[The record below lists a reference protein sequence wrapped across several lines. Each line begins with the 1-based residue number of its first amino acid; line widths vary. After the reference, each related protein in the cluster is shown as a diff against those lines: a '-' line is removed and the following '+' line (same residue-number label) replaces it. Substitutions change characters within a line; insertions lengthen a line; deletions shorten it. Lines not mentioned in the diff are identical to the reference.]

1 MESPAR
7 RPRLAVIVANGIT
20 GDSRVQKTAVAAAR
34 DGWDVTLIGRSDTKR
49 VQRSRMGPIEV
60 VRVPVGTD
68 YLRGANTRASRPL
81 RATATQFHL
90 QDQAALNRYTAAYRA
105 WVRQKS
111 AESSWAGTPRRM
123 SLKAALRARR
133 SVHRLRV
140 KAFKWEQRQRPKD
153 PDPVGDWR
161 RDWPQVVDLDLAFG
175 PVIEEIE
182 PDVIHAN
189 DVTMIATAALSAAR
203 LRARGRKC
211 AWLYD
216 AHEYIKGVEWPNA
229 RQGYALP
236 AVEAEFIGRADAVV
250 TVSPQMAELLRN
262 DHKLKKAPLV
272 VGNSPVRE
280 VIGGGRSTS
289 SVREACGLGP
299 EVPLMVYSGWIGRER
314 GVDAVIDGLPD
325 LPGFHLALVHGR
337 MTPLLEELLAQAETL
352 GVRDRVH
359 LVPYVAQHEV
369 ADYLSSADLGLT
381 PFKRVPNC
389 EVSLPTKVAEYLQ
402 AGLPLVTSDVKVIKA
417 YVEEHGLG
425 EVWTWDDPRTFAD
438 AAARAMENRGK
449 LAEAITEDVLTD
461 LSWEAQSGKLLA
473 LYRELSKKTPPG
485 PRPEVSWT
493 VQETPDA
500 VRTVEADADA
510 TDGEGRP
517 TWTKLGETRVR
528 LGLGPAN
535 YAGQGAAYA
544 QAITRIN
551 PDVSAEVVMNRRPES
566 FDYPADVYVD
576 ATRLREL
583 PVQFQ
588 QVERIVGRYTH
599 LLVDA
604 FMPVFGNLNGSS
616 VAGDLDAL
624 KQARIKV
631 ALLAHGSD
639 IRHPR
644 NHKARHPFS
653 LFHDAPDG
661 IEEKLQAKAELNKR
675 IAMEAGLPLYVTT
688 PDLLEDLPSAKWAP
702 LVVDVAAWATDRPVL
717 ERKRP
722 LVLHAPS
729 KRWTKGTD
737 RIVPVM
743 TELHDKGLIEFR
755 LAEGIPWSEM
765 RELVQSCDLVLDQFT
780 TGSYGT
786 FAVEAMAAG
795 KPVVAYISDGVKA
808 ATDGALPIV
817 GATPDILREVVESL
831 VDDREGTARIG
842 RQSVEFA
849 RIYHDG
855 TWTAQVL
862 SDFLK

>member
-34 DGWDVTLIGRSDTKR
+34 DGWDVTLVGRSDTKR
-49 VQRSRMGPIEV
+49 VQRSKMGPITV
-60 VRVPVGTD
+60 IRVPVGAD
-68 YLRGANTRASRPL
+68 YLRGVNSRRRHPVRA
-81 RATATQFHL
+81 AATQFQL
-90 QDQAALNRYTAAYRA
+90 RDQAALNRYTAAYRA
-105 WVRQKS
+105 WVRQTS
-111 AESSWAGTPRRM
+111 AESNWAGSPRRA
-123 SLKAALRARR
+123 SLKALLKARR

-140 KAFKWEQRQRPKD
+140 RAFRWEEQRRPKD
-153 PDPVGDWR
+153 PAPVGDWR

-216 AHEYIKGVEWPNA
+216 AHEYVKGVEWPNA
-229 RQGYALP
+229 RQASALP
-236 AVEAEFIGRADAVV
+236 ALEAEFIGRADAVV
-250 TVSPQMAELLRN
+250 TVSTQMAELLRN
-262 DHKLKKAPLV
+262 DHKLTESPLV

-280 VIGGGRSTS
+280 VIGGRRSS
-289 SVREACGLGP
+289 ASVREACGLGP

-325 LPGFHLALVHGR
+325 LPGFHLALVVGR
-337 MTPLLEELLAQAETL
+337 MTPLLEELLAQAESL

-359 LVPYVAQHEV
+359 LVPYVPQHEV

-389 EVSLPTKVAEYLQ
+389 EVSLPTKVSEYLQ

-425 EVWTWDDPRTFAD
+425 EVWTWDDPKTFAV
-438 AAARAMENRGK
+438 AAAQAMDKRDK
-449 LAEAITEDVLTD
+449 LAEAITEDVRTE
-461 LSWEAQSGKLLA
+461 LSWEAQSGKLLR

-485 PRPEVSWT
+485 PRPDVSWT
-493 VQETPDA
+493 VQETPEA
-500 VRTVEADADA
+500 VLTVDTDDADGKPA
-510 TDGEGRP
+510 WR
-517 TWTKLGETRVR
+517 KLGETRIK

-535 YAGQGAAYA
+535 YAGQAAAYA
-544 QAITRIN
+544 QAITRLN
-551 PDVSAEVVMNRRPES
+551 PDVSVEVVMNKRPES

-583 PVQFQ
+583 NVQLQ

-604 FMPVFGNLNGSS
+604 FMPVFGHLNGPSI
-616 VAGDLDAL
+616 AGDLDAL

-631 ALLAHGSD
+631 ALLAHGSE
-639 IRHPR
+639 IRHPL
-644 NHKARHPFS
+644 RHMERHAFS
-653 LFHDAPDG
+653 LFHDAPEG
-661 IEEKLQAKAELNKR
+661 IAEKLRVKAELNRR
-675 IAMEAGLPLYVTT
+675 IAQEAGLPLYVTT
-688 PDLLEDLPSAKWAP
+688 PDLLEDLPSATWAP
-702 LVVDVAAWATDRPVL
+702 LVVDVAGWATDRPVM

-737 RIVPVM
+737 RIMPVL
-743 TELHDKGLIEFR
+743 TELHDEGLIEFR
-755 LAEGIPWSEM
+755 LAEGIPWAEM
-765 RELVQSCDLVLDQFT
+765 RELVQGCDLVLDQFT

-817 GATPDILREVVESL
+817 GATPDTLREVIRSL

-842 RQSVEFA
+842 RRSVDFA
-849 RIYHDG
+849 RTYHDG
-855 TWTAQVL
+855 SWTAQVL

>member
-1 MESPAR
+1 MESRAR

-49 VQRSRMGPIEV
+49 VQRSKMGPIDV
-60 VRVPVGTD
+60 IRVPVGSD
-68 YLRGANTRASRPL
+68 YMREVKARRTRTL
-81 RATATQFHL
+81 RAAATQFHL
-90 QDQAALNRYTAAYRA
+90 PDQAALNRYTAAYKA

-111 AESSWAGTPRRM
+111 AESNWAGAPRRT
-123 SLKAALRARR
+123 SIKALLRARR

-140 KAFKWEQRQRPKD
+140 QAYKWEQRRRPKD
-153 PDPVGDWR
+153 PAPVRDWR
-161 RDWPQVVDLDLAFG
+161 VDWPQVVDLDLAFG

-203 LRARGRKC
+203 LRARGLKC

-216 AHEYIKGVEWPNA
+216 AHEYVRGVEWPNP
-229 RQGYALP
+229 RQAYALP

-250 TVSPQMAELLRN
+250 TVSPQMAELLKN
-262 DHKLKKAPLV
+262 DHELPELPLV
-272 VGNSPVRE
+272 VGNAPVRE
-280 VIGGGRSTS
+280 VIGGGSAAS

-299 EVPLMVYSGWIGRER
+299 DVPLMVYSGWIGPER
-314 GVDAVIDGLPD
+314 GVDAVIDGLPE

-337 MTPLLEELLAQAETL
+337 MTPLLEQLLARAEAL

-359 LVPYVAQHEV
+359 LVPYVPQHEV

-381 PFKRVPNC
+381 PFRRVPNC
-389 EVSLPTKVAEYLQ
+389 EVSLPTKVSEYLQ

-425 EVWTWDDPRTFAD
+425 EVWTWDDPKTFAE
-438 AAARAMENRGK
+438 AAARAMENRGR

-461 LSWEAQSGKLLA
+461 LSWEAQSGKLLQ

-485 PRPEVSWT
+485 SRPEVSWT

-500 VRTVEADADA
+500 VRTADTTTAD
-510 TDGEGRP
+510 GRP
-517 TWTKLGETRVR
+517 LWRRIGDTRVR

-535 YAGQGAAYA
+535 YAGQGAAFA
-544 QAITRIN
+544 QAITRLN
-551 PDVSAEVVMNRRPES
+551 PDVSAEVVMNKRPES

-576 ATRLREL
+576 ADRLRDL
-583 PVQFQ
+583 DVQMQ
-588 QVERIVGRYTH
+588 QVERIIGRCTH

-604 FMPVFGNLNGSS
+604 FMPVFGHLNGTS

-624 KQARIKV
+624 KQAGIKV
-631 ALLAHGSD
+631 ALLAHGSE
-639 IRHPR
+639 IRHPG
-644 NHKARHPFS
+644 NHMARHPYS

-661 IEEKLQAKAELNKR
+661 IAKRLQAKAELNKR
-675 IAMEAGLPLYVTT
+675 IASEAGLPLYVTT
-688 PDLLEDLPSAKWAP
+688 PDLLEDLPTAKWAP
-702 LVVDVAAWATDRPVL
+702 LVVDVDSWATDRPVM
-717 ERKRP
+717 ERERP

-737 RIVPVM
+737 RIMPVL
-743 TELHDKGLIEFR
+743 TELHDAGIIEFR
-755 LAEGIPWSEM
+755 LAEGIPWAEM
-765 RELVQSCDLVLDQFT
+765 RDLVQSCDLVLDQFT

-817 GATPDILREVVESL
+817 SATPDTLREVVEGL
-831 VDDREGTARIG
+831 VADREGTARIG
-842 RQSVEFA
+842 RQSAEFA
-849 RIYHDG
+849 RTYHDG

-862 SDFLK
+862 GGFLK

>member
-34 DGWDVTLIGRSDTKR
+34 DGWDVTLIGRSDSKR
-49 VQRSRMGPIEV
+49 VQRSKMGPIEV
-60 VRVPVGTD
+60 IRVPVGVD
-68 YLRGANTRASRPL
+68 YLREVNTRKARPL
-81 RATATQFHL
+81 RAAATQFNL
-90 QDQAALNRYTAAYRA
+90 QDQAALNRYTAAYKA

-111 AESSWAGTPRRM
+111 AETAYAGSPRRA
-123 SLKAALRARR
+123 SIKAALRARR

-140 KAFKWEQRQRPKD
+140 KAFKWEQRRKSKD
-153 PDPVGDWR
+153 PAPVGDWR

-175 PVIEEIE
+175 PVIEEVE

-203 LRARGRKC
+203 LRARGRTC
-211 AWLYD
+211 VWLYD

-229 RQGYALP
+229 RQASALP

-250 TVSPQMAELLRN
+250 TVSSQMAELLKN
-262 DHKLKKAPLV
+262 DHKLAKPPLV

-280 VIGGGRSTS
+280 VIGGGKSAA
-289 SVREACGLGP
+289 SVRKACGLGP
-299 EVPLMVYSGWIGRER
+299 ETPLMVYAGWIGPER
-314 GVDAVIDGLPD
+314 GVDAVIDGMPD

-337 MTPLLEELLAQAETL
+337 MTPLLEQLFARAEAL

-359 LVPYVAQHEV
+359 LVPYVPQHEV

-381 PFKRVPNC
+381 PFRRVPNC
-389 EVSLPTKVAEYLQ
+389 EVSLPTKVSEYLQ

-417 YVEEHGLG
+417 YVEERGLG
-425 EVWTWDDPRTFAD
+425 EVWTWDDPKTFAA
-438 AAARAMENRGK
+438 AAARAMEHRAE
-449 LAEAITEDVLTD
+449 LAAAITEEVRTD
-461 LSWEAQSGKLLA
+461 LSWETQSAKLLK

-485 PRPEVSWT
+485 PRPELSWT

-500 VRTVEADADA
+500 VRTVEI
-510 TDGEGRP
+510 TDGDGQP
-517 TWTKLGETRVR
+517 TWKKLGETRVR

-544 QAITRIN
+544 QAITRVN
-551 PDVSAEVVMNRRPES
+551 PDVSVEVVMNKQPES

-576 ATRLREL
+576 ATALGEL

-616 VAGDLDAL
+616 IAGDLDAL

-631 ALLAHGSD
+631 ALLAHGSE
-639 IRHPR
+639 IRHPG
-644 NHKARHPFS
+644 NHMARHPFS
-653 LFHDAPDG
+653 LFHDAPKG
-661 IEEKLQAKAELNKR
+661 IAKKLQAKAERNKR
-675 IAMEAGLPLYVTT
+675 IATEAGLPLYVTT
-688 PDLLEDLPSAKWAP
+688 PDLLEDLPTAKWAP
-702 LVVDVAAWATDRPVL
+702 LVVDVLAWATDRPVM
-717 ERKRP
+717 ERERP

-737 RIVPVM
+737 RIIPVM

-755 LAEGIPWSEM
+755 LAEGIPWVEM

-817 GATPDILREVVESL
+817 SATPDTLGEVVKAL

-842 RQSVEFA
+842 RESAEFA
-849 RIYHDG
+849 RMYHDG
-855 TWTAQVL
+855 TWTVQVL

>member
-49 VQRSRMGPIEV
+49 VQRSKMGPIDV
-60 VRVPVGTD
+60 IRVPVGAD
-68 YLRGANTRASRPL
+68 FLRGVNARKGRPL
-81 RATATQFHL
+81 RAAATQFQL

-111 AESSWAGTPRRM
+111 AESSWAGSPRRT
-123 SLKAALRARR
+123 SIKAALRARR

-140 KAFKWEQRQRPKD
+140 RAFKWEQRRRPKD
-153 PDPVGDWR
+153 PSPVGDWR

-175 PVIEEIE
+175 PVLEEIE

-189 DVTMIATAALSAAR
+189 DVTTIATAALSVAR
-203 LRARGRKC
+203 LRARGRRC

-229 RQGYALP
+229 RQAYALP
-236 AVEAEFIGRADAVV
+236 ALEAEFIGRADAVV
-250 TVSPQMAELLRN
+250 TVSSQMAELLR
-262 DHKLKKAPLV
+262 DDQGLAELPLV

-280 VIGGGRSTS
+280 VIGAGRSAS

-314 GVDAVIDGLPD
+314 GVDAVIDGLPE
-325 LPGFHLALVHGR
+325 LPGFHLALVVGR
-337 MTPLLEELLAQAETL
+337 TTPLLEELIAQAETL

-359 LVPYVAQHEV
+359 LVPYVPQHEV

-389 EVSLPTKVAEYLQ
+389 EVSLPTKVSEYLQ

-425 EVWTWDDPRTFAD
+425 EVWTWDDPKTFAA
-438 AAARAMENRGK
+438 AAARAMDNRDK
-449 LAEAITEDVLTD
+449 LAAAITEEVRTD
-461 LSWEAQSGKLLA
+461 LSWESQSGRLLQ

-500 VRTVEADADA
+500 VRTVEAVGADGQPA
-510 TDGEGRP
+510 WRR
-517 TWTKLGETRVR
+517 LGDTRVR

-544 QAITRIN
+544 QAITRVD
-551 PDVSAEVVMNRRPES
+551 PDVSVEVVMNKRPDS

-576 ATRLREL
+576 TTRMREL
-583 PVQFQ
+583 SVQLQ

-604 FMPVFGNLNGSS
+604 FMPVFGHLNGKS

-639 IRHPR
+639 IRHP
-644 NHKARHPFS
+644 ARHMARHAFS
-653 LFHDAPDG
+653 LFHDAPEG
-661 IEEKLQAKAELNKR
+661 IVEKLQAKAELNRR
-675 IAMEAGLPLYVTT
+675 IAKEAGLPLYVTT
-688 PDLLEDLPSAKWAP
+688 PDLLEDLPTATWAP
-702 LVVDVAAWATDRPVL
+702 LVVDVESWATDRPVM
-717 ERKRP
+717 ERERP

-737 RIVPVM
+737 RIMPLL
-743 TELHDKGLIEFR
+743 TELHDEGLIEFR
-755 LAEGIPWSEM
+755 LAEGIPWAEM
-765 RELVQSCDLVLDQFT
+765 RQLVQSCDLVLDQFT

-795 KPVVAYISDGVKA
+795 KPVVAYISDGVTA
-808 ATDGALPIV
+808 ATEGALPIV
-817 GATPDILREVVESL
+817 NATPDTLREVIRSL

-842 RQSVEFA
+842 WRSVEFA
-849 RIYHDG
+849 RTYHDG
-855 TWTAQVL
+855 SWTVQVL

>member
-34 DGWDVTLIGRSDTKR
+34 DGWDVTLIGRSDSKR
-49 VQRSRMGPIEV
+49 VQRSKMGPIEV
-60 VRVPVGTD
+60 IRVPVGVD
-68 YLRGANTRASRPL
+68 YLREVNTRKARPL
-81 RATATQFHL
+81 RAAATQFNL

-111 AESSWAGTPRRM
+111 AETAYAGSPRRA
-123 SLKAALRARR
+123 SIKAALRARR

-140 KAFKWEQRQRPKD
+140 KAFKWEQRRKSKD
-153 PDPVGDWR
+153 PAPVGDWR

-175 PVIEEIE
+175 PVIEEVE

-203 LRARGRKC
+203 LRARGRTC
-211 AWLYD
+211 VWLYD
-216 AHEYIKGVEWPNA
+216 AHEYIKGVEWPNR
-229 RQGYALP
+229 RQASALP

-250 TVSPQMAELLRN
+250 TVSPQMAELLKN
-262 DHKLKKAPLV
+262 DHKLAKSPLV

-280 VIGGGRSTS
+280 VIGGGKSTS

-299 EVPLMVYSGWIGRER
+299 ETPLMVYAGWIGPER
-314 GVDAVIDGLPD
+314 GVDAVIDGMPD

-337 MTPLLEELLAQAETL
+337 MTPLLEQLFARAEAL

-359 LVPYVAQHEV
+359 LVPYVPQHEV

-381 PFKRVPNC
+381 PFRRVPNC
-389 EVSLPTKVAEYLQ
+389 EVSLPTKVSEYLQ

-417 YVEEHGLG
+417 YVEERGLG
-425 EVWTWDDPRTFAD
+425 EVWTWDDPKTFAT
-438 AAARAMENRGK
+438 AAARAMEHRAE
-449 LAEAITEDVLTD
+449 LAEAITEEVRTD
-461 LSWEAQSGKLLA
+461 LSWETQSAKLLK

-485 PRPEVSWT
+485 PRPELSWT

-500 VRTVEADADA
+500 VRTVEI
-510 TDGEGRP
+510 TDGDGQP
-517 TWTKLGETRVR
+517 TWKKLGETRVR

-544 QAITRIN
+544 QAITRVN
-551 PDVSAEVVMNRRPES
+551 PDVSVEVVMNKQPES

-576 ATRLREL
+576 ATALGEL

-616 VAGDLDAL
+616 IAGDLDAL

-631 ALLAHGSD
+631 ALLAHGSE
-639 IRHPR
+639 IRHPG
-644 NHKARHPFS
+644 NHMARHPFS
-653 LFHDAPDG
+653 LFHDAPKG
-661 IEEKLQAKAELNKR
+661 IAKKLQAKAERNKR
-675 IAMEAGLPLYVTT
+675 IATEAGLPLYVTT
-688 PDLLEDLPSAKWAP
+688 PDLLEDLPTAKWAP
-702 LVVDVAAWATDRPVL
+702 LVVDVLAWATDRPVM
-717 ERKRP
+717 ERERP

-737 RIVPVM
+737 RIIPVM

-755 LAEGIPWSEM
+755 LAEGIPWAEM

-817 GATPDILREVVESL
+817 SATPDTLGEVVKAL

-842 RQSVEFA
+842 RESAAFA
-849 RIYHDG
+849 RMYHDG
-855 TWTAQVL
+855 TWTVQVL

>member
-34 DGWDVTLIGRSDTKR
+34 DGWDVTLVGRSDTKR
-49 VQRSRMGPIEV
+49 VQRSKMGPITV
-60 VRVPVGTD
+60 IRVPVGAE
-68 YLRGANTRASRPL
+68 YLRGVNSRRKHPVRA
-81 RATATQFHL
+81 AATQFQL
-90 QDQAALNRYTAAYRA
+90 RDQAALNRYTAAYRA

-111 AESSWAGTPRRM
+111 AESNWAGSPRRA
-123 SLKAALRARR
+123 SLKALLRARR

-140 KAFKWEQRQRPKD
+140 RAFRWEEQRRPKD
-153 PDPVGDWR
+153 PAPVGDWR

-229 RQGYALP
+229 RQGSALP
-236 AVEAEFIGRADAVV
+236 ALEAEFIGRADAVV
-250 TVSPQMAELLRN
+250 TVSPQMAELLKS
-262 DHKLKKAPLV
+262 DHRLTELPVV

-280 VIGGGRSTS
+280 VIGGRRSS
-289 SVREACGLGP
+289 ASVREACGLGP

-325 LPGFHLALVHGR
+325 LPGFHLALVVGR
-337 MTPLLEELLAQAETL
+337 MTPLLEELLAQAESL

-359 LVPYVAQHEV
+359 LVPYVPQHEV

-389 EVSLPTKVAEYLQ
+389 EVSLPTKVSEYLQ

-425 EVWTWDDPRTFAD
+425 EVWTWDDPKTFAV
-438 AAARAMENRGK
+438 AAAQAMDKRDK
-449 LAEAITEDVLTD
+449 LAEAITEDVRTE
-461 LSWEAQSGKLLA
+461 LSWESQSGKLLR

-493 VQETPDA
+493 VQETPEA
-500 VRTVEADADA
+500 VQTVEVDDA
-510 TDGEGRP
+510 EGQPAWRR
-517 TWTKLGETRVR
+517 LGETRIR

-544 QAITRIN
+544 QAITRLN
-551 PDVSAEVVMNRRPES
+551 PDVSVEVVMNKRPES

-583 PVQFQ
+583 NVQLQ

-604 FMPVFGNLNGSS
+604 FMPVFGQLNGPSI
-616 VAGDLDAL
+616 AGDLDAL

-639 IRHPR
+639 IRHPV
-644 NHKARHPFS
+644 RHMERHAFS
-653 LFHDAPDG
+653 LFHDAPEG
-661 IEEKLQAKAELNKR
+661 IAEKLRVKAELNRR
-675 IAMEAGLPLYVTT
+675 IAQEAGLPLYVTT
-688 PDLLEDLPSAKWAP
+688 PDLLEDLPSATWAP
-702 LVVDVAAWATDRPVL
+702 LVVDVAGWATDRPVM

-737 RIVPVM
+737 RIMPVL
-743 TELHDKGLIEFR
+743 TELHDEGLIEFR
-755 LAEGIPWSEM
+755 LAEGIPWAEM
-765 RELVQSCDLVLDQFT
+765 RELVQGCDFVLDQFT

-817 GATPDILREVVESL
+817 DATPDTLREVIRSL

-842 RQSVEFA
+842 RRSVDFA
-849 RIYHDG
+849 RTYHDG
-855 TWTAQVL
+855 SWTAQVL